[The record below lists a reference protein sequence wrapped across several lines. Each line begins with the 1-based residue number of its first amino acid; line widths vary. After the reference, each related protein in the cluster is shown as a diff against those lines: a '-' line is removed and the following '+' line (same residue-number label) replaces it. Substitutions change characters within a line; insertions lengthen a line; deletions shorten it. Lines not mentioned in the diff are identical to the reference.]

1 MSIVKI
7 LLIIHSGAAAIL
19 NYDFFLIM
27 LGGYIGFILIR
38 NGFNRFI
45 GSENMGL
52 DIKNNILSVMVNEL
66 CRFQDLS
73 TMCSG
78 HLEFWQTPH
87 RIHGDFF
94 VGYLLGL

>member
-1 MSIVKI
+1 M
-7 LLIIHSGAAAIL
+7 
-19 NYDFFLIM
+19 FFFSHYVGWI
-27 LGGYIGFILIR
+27 YWIYSIR

-73 TMCSG
+73 TICGG
-78 HLEFWQTPH
+78 HLEFWQNPP
-87 RIHGDFF
+87 
-94 VGYLLGL
+94 